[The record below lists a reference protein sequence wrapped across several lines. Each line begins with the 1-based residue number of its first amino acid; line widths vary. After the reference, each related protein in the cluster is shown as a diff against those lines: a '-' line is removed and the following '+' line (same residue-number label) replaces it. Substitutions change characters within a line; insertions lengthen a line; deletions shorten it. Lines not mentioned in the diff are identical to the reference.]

1 MTTST
6 QASAAAMGETVDWR
20 LRASQAA
27 AVLRLELKRILIGR
41 RSLGV
46 LIFSLFPAVI
56 AFLTLL
62 FSPAGFFEGAGGEGV
77 VFAVLFR
84 TVYLRLII
92 FFGCVLLFTNLF
104 RGEVLEGTL
113 HYYFLAPMP
122 RWVLVV
128 GKFVGGVFAAFL
140 TFFFTTAATFLLLHA
155 NSGVDALGR
164 FLSSGPG
171 APHLAAYALVTLM
184 AVIGYGAVF
193 LLAGLAVR
201 NPIIP
206 AVLIYL
212 WESMNPF
219 MPVAL
224 KQMSVI
230 YYLESLCP
238 VPIPQHAIAILADP
252 APAWLSLP
260 GLAVLTALLLWAA
273 CARLRHYEIRY
284 GAE

>member
-1 MTTST
+1 MTSPLARLT
-6 QASAAAMGETVDWR
+6 ALWEGEVDWK
-20 LRASQAA
+20 LRAAQVA
-27 AVLRLELKRILIGR
+27 AVLRLEIKRILIGR
-41 RSLGV
+41 RSVGV
-46 LIFSLFPAVI
+46 LLFSLFPVVI

-62 FSPAGFFEGAGGEGV
+62 FSPAGFFESGGGPGV

-113 HYYFLAPMP
+113 HYYFLAPAP
-122 RWVLVV
+122 RWVLVI
-128 GKFVGGVFAAFL
+128 GKFMGGVLAAFM
-140 TFFFTTAATFLLLHA
+140 TFFFTAGATFLIMHA
-155 NSGVDALGR
+155 NSGSEMLNR
-164 FLSSGPG
+164 FIWNGPG
-171 APHLAAYALVTLM
+171 LSHLASYGLVTLM

-212 WESMNPF
+212 WESVNLF
-219 MPVAL
+219 LPVAL
-224 KQMSVI
+224 KQISVI

-238 VPIPQHAIAILADP
+238 VPIPLSNITILADP
-252 APAWLSLP
+252 APAWLSIP
-260 GLAVLTALLLWAA
+260 GLALLTALLLWTASQ
-273 CARLRHYEIRY
+273 RLSTYEIRY
-284 GAE
+284 GAD